1 MKKIALEIAAAFFA
15 MLAVAILNLPAQAG
29 EADGFVIIVHPSSK
43 ISSINRFELAQIF
56 LKKKSRWPGG
66 EVANPVDQK
75 LTSKV
80 REAFSKTVLK
90 KPISAVNA
98 YWQQRIFSGRDVPP
112 PQKSSDAAVILYVSS
127 HEGAVGYVTADADV
141 GKAKVLT
148 VAN

>member
-1 MKKIALEIAAAFFA
+1 MKKIALEIAAAVFV
-15 MLAVAILNLPAQAG
+15 MLAIAVLNLPTQAG
-29 EADGFVIIVHPSSK
+29 EADGFLIIVHPSSK

-66 EVANPVDQK
+66 EAASPVDQK
-75 LTSKV
+75 LTSEV
-80 REAFSKTVLK
+80 RKAFSNAVLK

-127 HEGAVGYVTADADV
+127 HTGAVGYVAADADV
-141 GKAKVLT
+141 GKAKVVT
-148 VAN
+148 VVD